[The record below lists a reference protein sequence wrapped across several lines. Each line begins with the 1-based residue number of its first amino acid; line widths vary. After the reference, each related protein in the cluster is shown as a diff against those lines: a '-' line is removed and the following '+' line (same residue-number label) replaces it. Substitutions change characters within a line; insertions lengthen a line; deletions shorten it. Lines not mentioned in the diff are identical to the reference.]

1 MGSQVGTA
9 FVRLRLGDFVMVK
22 VAVVVCLLVCY
33 LDLMETKPMLSL
45 QGTGVSNGKTRS
57 DASATSGSKVQSIS
71 SISSGFNNPSSSD
84 FNNQP
89 SSGFNNQ
96 PSSRFNSFNNFN
108 SFQRHR
114 GCRRCG

>member
-1 MGSQVGTA
+1 MG
-9 FVRLRLGDFVMVK
+9 RLGDFVMVK

-71 SISSGFNNPSSSD
+71 SISSGFNNPSSAFD
-84 FNNQP
+84 
-89 SSGFNNQ
+89 NQ

>member
-1 MGSQVGTA
+1 MGSQGGTA

-45 QGTGVSNGKTRS
+45 QGTDVGNGRTRS
-57 DASATSGSKVQSIS
+57 GTSGISGSKVQSTG
-71 SISSGFNNPSSSD
+71 SISSGFDNPSSGFDSR
-84 FNNQP
+84 Q

-96 PSSRFNSFNNFN
+96 PSSSFNSFN
-108 SFQRHR
+108 SFQQQ
-114 GCRRCG
+114 RRRYG